1 MSWLVLGVFVLMA
14 LLQNIDNFVLA
25 TAYRLKNVVIP
36 TSANLLIALLSG
48 IATAVPVVVAGG
60 LRSEAVQTGL
70 DATAGIAG
78 RGLLLMLGVWTLVG
92 YWRSR
97 LFPQLG
103 EGAFDGKDDHPRSV
117 KALEKVKLIRT
128 SEALVAG
135 TALAV
140 DNLAP
145 SFAFGL
151 INPMRHTPVWAG
163 LFLGALAAGFSVG
176 AVVGGQFSGR
186 KGRAQFQ
193 RSLPSFMTPEL
204 ISGLILIG
212 LALIP
217 ADIDDWAAD
226 FLKLWMGHL
235 GVLS

>member
-1 MSWLVLGVFVLMA
+1 MNWLVLAVFVLMA

-25 TAYRLKNVVIP
+25 AAYRLKNVVIP

-48 IATAVPVVVAGG
+48 IATAVPVVVAAG

-70 DATAGIAG
+70 DNTTGIAG

-103 EGAFDGKDDHPRSV
+103 EAAFDGKEDHRRSV
-117 KALEKVKLIRT
+117 KALQKATLIRT

-151 INPMRHTPVWAG
+151 INPMRQTPVWSG
-163 LFLGALAAGFSVG
+163 LFLGALAAGFSIV

-186 KGRAQFQ
+186 KGRAQFH
-193 RSLPSFMTPEL
+193 RLLPSFITPEL
-204 ISGLILIG
+204 VAGLLLIAI
-212 LALIP
+212 ALIP

-235 GVLS
+235 G